1 MAQRSRGAGIAAT
14 SYDRFAGACAIA
26 AGIGAILFSVIFIVI
41 VYEAPSWVVGLWFA
55 LLLLGALLT
64 IAVFVALYER
74 LREVDAG
81 FALLGLLLGVAG
93 AFGGIFHGG
102 QNLAEAVKPSGA
114 AQLTSL
120 DPRGILRYAAAGLAM
135 LAVSWLIL
143 AGRRL
148 PRGLGYLGAVGGVL
162 LIIIYLGRLTLWINP
177 GDKLTLVFPVL
188 FGLVVYPAWL
198 FWVGAELWRRPVALR
213 VPGLDP
219 VGSK

>member
-1 MAQRSRGAGIAAT
+1 MARRSRANGIAAT

-26 AGIGAILFSVIFIVI
+26 AGIGALLFSVIFIVI

-81 FALLGLLLGVAG
+81 FALLGLLLGLAG
-93 AFGGIFHGG
+93 ALGGIFQGA
-102 QNLAEAVKPSGA
+102 QKLAEVVKPIGE
-114 AQLTSL
+114 AQVTHL
-120 DPRGILRYAAAGLAM
+120 DPRGILRYGAAGLAM
-135 LAVSWLIL
+135 LLVAWLIL

-162 LIIIYLGRLTLWINP
+162 LVIIYLGRLTLWINP

-188 FGLVVYPAWL
+188 FGLIVYPAWL
-198 FWVGAELWRRPVALR
+198 LWLGAELWRRPQ
-213 VPGLDP
+213 
-219 VGSK
+219 GSSGRGP